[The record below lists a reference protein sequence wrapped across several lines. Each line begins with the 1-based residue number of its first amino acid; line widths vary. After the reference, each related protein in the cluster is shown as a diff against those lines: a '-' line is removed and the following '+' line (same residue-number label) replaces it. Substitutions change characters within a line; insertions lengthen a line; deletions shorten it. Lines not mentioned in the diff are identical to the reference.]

1 MKFCPECGVQLVS
14 QKFCHEC
21 GANISKYLGGEPV
34 NNNTQTDSFNFGS
47 LQVDAQKE
55 YYKEVGFEVENGVLV
70 KYTGKS
76 RTVVIPRGITE
87 IYDEAFKGNEALTSV
102 VVGEDVRIIG
112 KAAFMHC
119 FHLKEVTLPDSVEEI
134 YELAFLA
141 CYNLEKINI
150 PKKIEVIRERTFCG
164 CHSIKKINIPA
175 SLKIILYSGFDEVR
189 PALIEIESIESWL
202 TLDAYQGSSKPQGP
216 LYLNGKLL
224 TEILIPNS
232 ITKINNFAF
241 YGISRLEKIVI
252 PNSVT
257 SIGKAAFA
265 SCRDL
270 KIVVLPNN
278 LTIIENSAFGGCDSL
293 QEIVIPASVQK
304 IDEDVFGV
312 VRT

>member
-14 QKFCHEC
+14 QNFCHEC

-141 CYNLEKINI
+141 CYNLEKIFIGNSIENI
-150 PKKIEVIRERTFCG
+150 GSTAFQGCSKIHEIVCFPKNPPVSDAWFPETVRQTATLYVPEESICLYQVADEWKYFSNIKGFSSSAIKEILLDEENEV
-164 CHSIKKINIPA
+164 N
-175 SLKIILYSGFDEVR
+175 V
-189 PALIEIESIESWL
+189 IEIARYDISGRLLSAPVKGINFVKMS
-202 TLDAYQGSSKPQGP
+202 DGSMK
-216 LYLNGKLL
+216 KV
-224 TEILIPNS
+224 
-232 ITKINNFAF
+232 
-241 YGISRLEKIVI
+241 IV
-252 PNSVT
+252 
-257 SIGKAAFA
+257 K
-265 SCRDL
+265 
-270 KIVVLPNN
+270 
-278 LTIIENSAFGGCDSL
+278 
-293 QEIVIPASVQK
+293 
-304 IDEDVFGV
+304 
-312 VRT
+312 